1 MVALGA
7 TVQVSLPPPK
17 RFDRPRLIVPA
28 TAVSDIL
35 GKKAARA
42 APILALA
49 ARSRLSASA
58 MSGRRNNI
66 VESRFPGN
74 CAIVEPFGDSPVGNS
89 SAGTVAPTSKLR
101 RSEEHTSELQSLM
114 RSSYAVFCLKKN
126 KHKTK

>member
-42 APILALA
+42 APMLALA

-74 CAIVEPFGDSPVGNS
+74 FAIVEPFGDSPVGSS
-89 SAGTVAPTSKLR
+89 SAGTVAPTSQLR
-101 RSEEHTSELQSLM
+101 LM
-114 RSSYAVFCLKKN
+114 RYCASRKRDV
-126 KHKTK
+126 

>member
-42 APILALA
+42 APMLALA

-89 SAGTVAPTSKLR
+89 SKGHVDRKSVGSGHDGPVR
-101 RSEEHTSELQSLM
+101 RERDGLGNIN
-114 RSSYAVFCLKKN
+114 KKQIDS
-126 KHKTK
+126 

>member
-42 APILALA
+42 APMLALA

-74 CAIVEPFGDSPVGNS
+74 CAIVEPFGDSPVGSS

-101 RSEEHTSELQSLM
+101 RLRSEEHTSELQSLM
-114 RSSYAVFCLKKN
+114 RNSYAVFCLKK
-126 KHKTK
+126 